1 MPLWLKRLL
10 ALFIPPIFPYG
21 SHYYYNNIIIIRL
34 LQY

>member
-21 SHYYYNNIIIIRL
+21 SHYNNIIIIRL